1 MNPQG
6 ESLKDRRAAA
16 IAEAVEAIRG
26 AAEARGGLGVN
37 PESLEEMAGILRGLG
52 ARTELFPPEDFP
64 FYLDEGGQNPV
75 YRLSEGTRHD
85 FALYMVISEGPKK
98 VPPHSHTTWALIA
111 GVRGE
116 EENFFYTLAD
126 GDSLPE
132 LPTGSGHARILPRG
146 GHAQPDKP
154 VRLGDGQAQPDRLVR
169 LGENSHRT
177 VKPGDCIG
185 MMPGEIHHIENRGD
199 SHTLH
204 LHMYGTA
211 LDHLHH
217 RPVFDPEAGTWSVI
231 PPDGNIRDPD

>member
-1 MNPQG
+1 MNPHG

-16 IAEAVEAIRG
+16 IAEAVGAIRG
-26 AAEARGGLGVN
+26 VAEAREAQGVN

-64 FYLDEGGQNPV
+64 FYLDEEGQNPV
-75 YRLSEGTRHD
+75 YRLSEGASHD
-85 FALYMVISEGPKK
+85 FALYMVISRGPKK

-146 GHAQPDKP
+146 GHAQPEKP
-154 VRLGDGQAQPDRLVR
+154 VRLGEIG
-169 LGENSHRT
+169 HRT

-185 MMPGEIHHIENRGD
+185 MMPGEIHHIENRGN

-217 RPVFDPEAGTWSVI
+217 RPVFDPEAGAWSVI
-231 PPDGNIRDPD
+231 PPDSNIRDPD